1 MTDSIIIFA
10 GTAAL
15 KERKQSA
22 SVMKL
27 YWYTSVS
34 ATVEVESIREDKDV
48 RAARLLAAYSNLVPY
63 NCSGAVTG
71 L

>member
-10 GTAAL
+10 RTAAL

-48 RAARLLAAYSNLVPY
+48 RAARLLAAY
-63 NCSGAVTG
+63 
-71 L
+71 

>member
-22 SVMKL
+22 SVIKL

-34 ATVEVESIREDKDV
+34 ATVQVESVRGDKDL
-48 RAARLLAAYSNLVPY
+48 RAARLPAAY
-63 NCSGAVTG
+63 
-71 L
+71 